1 MTMSRKPRIKS
12 TALQEFH
19 DRYVAHDPKLVAM
32 YEKGL
37 VDAEVGQRIYDLRT
51 DAGLT
56 QAGLARLVGTT
67 PSVISR
73 LEDADYR
80 GHSVAMLRRIAEA
93 LDSRVEIR
101 FVPVG
106 RTAAAAKKVAK
117 RAAPRAGGGRAKTA
131 ATVKSATKRPAA
143 KRG

>member
-1 MTMSRKPRIKS
+1 MSRKPRIKS

-101 FVPVG
+101 FVPVA
-106 RTAAAAKKVAK
+106 RTANAEKKVAK
-117 RAAPRAGGGRAKTA
+117 RATSRVSRSEGKSAAPR
-131 ATVKSATKRPAA
+131 KSGKRD
-143 KRG
+143 

>member
-101 FVPVG
+101 FVPVA
-106 RTAAAAKKVAK
+106 RTANAEKKVAK
-117 RAAPRAGGGRAKTA
+117 RATSRVSRSEGKSAAPR
-131 ATVKSATKRPAA
+131 KSVR
-143 KRG
+143 RG

>member
-1 MTMSRKPRIKS
+1 MSRRHAFESP
-12 TALQEFH
+12 ALQH
-19 DRYVAHDPKLVAM
+19 IYDLYVGDDPKMREL
-32 YEKGL
+32 YEEEL
-37 VDAEVGQRIYDLRT
+37 ANAQIARAIYDLRT
-51 DAGLT
+51 NAGLT
-56 QAGLARLVGTT
+56 QAALAKLVGTT

-93 LDSRVEIR
+93 LGSRVEIR

-106 RTAAAAKKVAK
+106 RTANAAKKVAK
-117 RAAPRAGGGRAKTA
+117 RAAPRPGGARAKAKA
-131 ATVKSATKRPAA
+131 AVAAKKATKRPAR

>member
-1 MTMSRKPRIKS
+1 MPKKPEFES
-12 TALQEFH
+12 TVLQELY
-19 DRYVAHDPKLVAM
+19 DRYIGNDPKLVAM

-51 DAGLT
+51 EAGLT
-56 QAGLARLVGTT
+56 QAALAKRVGTT

-101 FVPVG
+101 FVPAG
-106 RTAAAAKKVAK
+106 RASAAAKKVAK
-117 RAAPRAGGGRAKTA
+117 RASPRVSRSADKGAAPRKLARRAK
-131 ATVKSATKRPAA
+131 P
-143 KRG
+143 

>member
-51 DAGLT
+51 NAGLT
-56 QAGLARLVGTT
+56 QAALAKLVGTT

-101 FVPVG
+101 FVPVA
-106 RTAAAAKKVAK
+106 RTANAEKKVAK
-117 RAAPRAGGGRAKTA
+117 RATSRVSRSEGKSAAPR
-131 ATVKSATKRPAA
+131 KSG

>member
-56 QAGLARLVGTT
+56 QAELARLVGTT

-93 LDSRVEIR
+93 LDSRLEIR
-101 FVPVG
+101 FVPVAK
-106 RTAAAAKKVAK
+106 TANAEKKVAK
-117 RAAPRAGGGRAKTA
+117 RATSRVSRSEGKSAAPR
-131 ATVKSATKRPAA
+131 KSVR
-143 KRG
+143 RG

>member
-56 QAGLARLVGTT
+56 QAELARLVGTT

-101 FVPVG
+101 FVPVAK
-106 RTAAAAKKVAK
+106 TANAEKKVAK
-117 RAAPRAGGGRAKTA
+117 RATSRVSRSEGKSAAPR
-131 ATVKSATKRPAA
+131 KSVR
-143 KRG
+143 RG

>member
-1 MTMSRKPRIKS
+1 MPKKPEFES
-12 TALQEFH
+12 TVLQELY
-19 DRYVAHDPKLVAM
+19 DRYIGNDPKLVAM

-51 DAGLT
+51 NAGLT
-56 QAGLARLVGTT
+56 QAALARLVGTT

-93 LDSRVEIR
+93 LGSRVEIR
-101 FVPVG
+101 FLPVG
-106 RTAAAAKKVAK
+106 RATTDAKKVAK
-117 RAAPRAGGGRAKTA
+117 RAAPRAGGARTKSA
-131 ATVKSATKRPAA
+131 ATVKKAAKRPAR

>member
-1 MTMSRKPRIKS
+1 MSRKPRIKS

-101 FVPVG
+101 FVPVA
-106 RTAAAAKKVAK
+106 RTANAEKKVAK
-117 RAAPRAGGGRAKTA
+117 RATSRVSRSEGKSAAPR
-131 ATVKSATKRPAA
+131 KSVR
-143 KRG
+143 RG

>member
-101 FVPVG
+101 FVPVA
-106 RTAAAAKKVAK
+106 RTANAEKKVAK
-117 RAAPRAGGGRAKTA
+117 RATSRVSRSEGKSAAPR
-131 ATVKSATKRPAA
+131 KSGKRD
-143 KRG
+143 